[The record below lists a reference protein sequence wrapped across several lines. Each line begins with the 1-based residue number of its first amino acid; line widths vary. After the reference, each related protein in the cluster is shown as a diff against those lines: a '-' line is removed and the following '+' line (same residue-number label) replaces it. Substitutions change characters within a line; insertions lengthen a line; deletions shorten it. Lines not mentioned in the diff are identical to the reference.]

1 MVDASSAAR
10 TEVGARLAAYR
21 RQLRLAKIVTTVG
34 VAAAAAGVMTVSAIT
49 TGAEAGTARIA
60 AAAIF
65 ALVAGV
71 SLWTQWRR
79 DTLSHVAAVVETRI
93 PGLQNLVITA
103 AEALPARS
111 LHPLIDGALFT
122 HAAARLRA
130 IEPRALQS
138 MMWPVTF
145 ASAAV
150 AFAVTLIVMA
160 PSVAVS
166 RMLTTNAGGTS
177 ASDSPPV
184 PGELRV
190 VITPPA
196 YTGGAERAFADP
208 THVTAVEG
216 SRIRLEMA
224 RMTGS
229 VQVAEA
235 GHPPIVFEM
244 VGDRSIYQFTAAQS
258 RILLVQAR
266 ASSPQRPADRL
277 LQVEVEPDRR
287 PLVRITAPA
296 KDLIFGDA
304 TGRVAVEIEAR
315 DDFALSSLNLRYTR
329 VAGSG
334 ETFTFEEGVAPVV
347 IARTSDGEWRGRA
360 TLALDQLKMGDGDTL
375 VYRAVAA
382 DRKPGADPATSE
394 SFLIE
399 VGRLAGAAS
408 TGFAV
413 PDERDRQGISQQMVI
428 IKTERLHAQREKLP
442 AVAVEEQARLLAIE
456 QRMVKAEFV
465 FMTGGEVADEV
476 AEAEHAHELAEGR
489 QENAAQVE
497 LLSAIREMSRAEAR
511 LNASDTAQA
520 LVFERA
526 ALRALQRAFDRR
538 RYLLRALPERA
549 RIDLTR
555 RLTGDRTAAA
565 STVNPPDQTLHDP
578 AVAATRAVLSELARA
593 IHVGSGLDAA
603 LASRILSIDPSSE
616 VLRKA
621 VATLASAVPMPA
633 RIEAAKTAQTYLAG
647 VIRARLPAS
656 PLGRISSDPL
666 RGRMAQED
674 RPR

>member
-34 VAAAAAGVMTVSAIT
+34 LWAAAAGVMTASAIT

-138 MMWPVTF
+138 MKWPVTF
-145 ASAAV
+145 ASAAI

-160 PSVAVS
+160 PRVVVS

-177 ASDSPPV
+177 ASESPPV

-224 RMTGS
+224 RTGS

-235 GHPPIVFEM
+235 GQPPIVFEI

-296 KDLIFGDA
+296 KDLIFGDG

-334 ETFTFEEGVAPVV
+334 ETFTFEEGVVPVV
-347 IARTSDGEWRGRA
+347 IARASDGEWRGRA
-360 TLALDQLKMGDGDTL
+360 TLALEQFKMGDGDTL

-382 DRKPGADPATSE
+382 DRKPSADPATSE

-413 PDERDRQGISQQMVI
+413 PDQRDRQGISQQMVI

-442 AVAVEEQARLLAIE
+442 AGAVEEQARLLAIE

-565 STVNPPDQTLHDP
+565 STVHLPDQTLHDP

-616 VLRKA
+616 LLRKA
-621 VATLASAVPMPA
+621 VATLASAAPMPA

-666 RGRMAQED
+666 RGRMAQEG
-674 RPR
+674 RQR